1 MRRGAFA
8 VRQKRA
14 SRDRG
19 NDPISR
25 AVPPV
30 RKARCADASCIR
42 PSSVGM
48 PADRNLFGCP
58 SIGIC
63 SDAHRSESVRM
74 SAGHNRTFHRSEAVR
89 SSALHQPPPLRRLLL
104 PLSAAFFP
112 PLPSTV
118 NTAES
123 VRARRRERFSRVPWF
138 FIYRSYPRNPRCKRC
153 RHRFQ
158 RSGIRRAV
166 RWDRIRPRP
175 QHPER
180 PTAYRDSRTVRR
192 TLSRAPRCPP

>member
-1 MRRGAFA
+1 MRVLRAAKAGLRRSGERPDFTRRAARAESEMRRC
-8 VRQKRA
+8 VLH
-14 SRDRG
+14 
-19 NDPISR
+19 
-25 AVPPV
+25 
-30 RKARCADASCIR
+30 
-42 PSSVGM
+42 SSV
-48 PADRNLFGCP
+48 
-58 SIGIC
+58 IGRY
-63 SDAHRSESVRM
+63 ARRSESVRL
-74 SAGHNRTFHRSEAVR
+74 SAGHNGTFHRSEAVR

-112 PLPSTV
+112 PLPSAV

-180 PTAYRDSRTVRR
+180 PTAYRASRTRRR
-192 TLSRAPRCPP
+192 TPSRAPRCPP